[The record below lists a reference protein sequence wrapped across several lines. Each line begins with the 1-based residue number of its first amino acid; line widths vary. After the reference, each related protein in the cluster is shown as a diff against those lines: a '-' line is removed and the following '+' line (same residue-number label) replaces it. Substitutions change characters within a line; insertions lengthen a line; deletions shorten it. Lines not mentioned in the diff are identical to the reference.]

1 MSLVCQIRKIDFN
14 YFILPRALLRSRKY
28 PIMSSL
34 CQVELEE
41 MEEEKTGMRYL
52 PIPEKTRRKSFLKN
66 FGGRKLGTSRISKA
80 AGTVRRASVQVKS
93 LFFYLCYASFRFE
106 VSSMTYNASLLAI
119 QDPVDCRKSAKQTSS
134 CLLYTASGF
143 DIAVIL
149 LTSGSS
155 ISPKTFK
162 SLLC

>member
-1 MSLVCQIRKIDFN
+1 
-14 YFILPRALLRSRKY
+14 
-28 PIMSSL
+28 MSSRVGRNERGKNRNAISAYTRENASKKL
-34 CQVELEE
+34 S
-41 MEEEKTGMRYL
+41 EKLWRAK
-52 PIPEKTRRKSFLKN
+52 IRHFEDFKSCWNCSSSFCS
-66 FGGRKLGTSRISKA
+66 GEISF
-80 AGTVRRASVQVKS
+80 
-93 LFFYLCYASFRFE
+93 FFYLCYASFRFE

-134 CLLYTASGF
+134 CLLFTASGF